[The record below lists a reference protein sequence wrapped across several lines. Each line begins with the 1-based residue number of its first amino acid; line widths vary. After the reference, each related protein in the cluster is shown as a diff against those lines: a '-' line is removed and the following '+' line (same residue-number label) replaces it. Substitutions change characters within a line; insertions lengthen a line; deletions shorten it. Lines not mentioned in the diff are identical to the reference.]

1 MPEEEFELFRETMDS
16 DISRVGPEER
26 LVCYFEDGSLYGD
39 DDGHWGDAGN
49 GSQFLRKF

>member
-26 LVCYFEDGSLYGD
+26 LVCYFEDGSLYGARWD
-39 DDGHWGDAGN
+39 CDWAL
-49 GSQFLRKF
+49 LRKP